1 MLLFSFDLNWNINRL
16 NEIPK
21 SLEISLFKNVFNIL
35 VCGVEEDAG
44 QGDGLLETQIYSND
58 ETTVQVA
65 KRDRNVFLCY
75 ARSGATRGGGRD
87 RLRPPSAYFAPY
99 PQLY

>member
-1 MLLFSFDLNWNINRL
+1 M
-16 NEIPK
+16 
-21 SLEISLFKNVFNIL
+21 EISLFKNVFNIL

-75 ARSGATRGGGRD
+75 ARSGATRGGVHKSLSRKIPVGD
-87 RLRPPSAYFAPY
+87 FCIFYKVF
-99 PQLY
+99 